1 MGEREDYGGT
11 LPSYSLVNL
20 STSRAWTPGVTG
32 FVRVENL
39 FDRVYEE
46 VTGYGTAGRS
56 LYAGLTASF

>member
-1 MGEREDYGGT
+1 
-11 LPSYSLVNL
+11 
-20 STSRAWTPGVTG
+20 VTG

>member
-1 MGEREDYGGT
+1 
-11 LPSYSLVNL
+11 VNL
-20 STSRAWTPGVTG
+20 AASRRLTPATTW